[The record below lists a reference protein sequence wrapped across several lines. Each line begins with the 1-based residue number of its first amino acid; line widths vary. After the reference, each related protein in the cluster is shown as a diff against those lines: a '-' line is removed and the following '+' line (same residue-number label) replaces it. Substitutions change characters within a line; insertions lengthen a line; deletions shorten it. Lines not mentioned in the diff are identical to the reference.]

1 MKICDRIS
9 AYKGIDPE
17 TSRFDRIPA
26 GDVPRNSFVV
36 PQMALLTS
44 RQRFDSMAFKVV
56 IPKIRKAWASLNLR
70 NSLSSTFV
78 AKLGGDGKFAK
89 FMPGVAGAI
98 VLREFYTRQYTGRC
112 TAAYGDAATC

>member
-1 MKICDRIS
+1 
-9 AYKGIDPE
+9 
-17 TSRFDRIPA
+17 
-26 GDVPRNSFVV
+26 
-36 PQMALLTS
+36 
-44 RQRFDSMAFKVV
+44 MAFKVV

-98 VLREFYTRQYTGRC
+98 VLQEFYTRQYTGRC